1 MLVITSD
8 KKQANHHTMLTTTP
22 PQIDINEK
30 FKELATV
37 YQATQEN
44 LLRLGQ
50 IVVELVE
57 AKNSFEFIEDK
68 SGIPYN
74 VLISLERVGRKQ
86 LLPCL
91 VMAPWA
97 AANQARGLPYT
108 QQLEYIENKKTIDV
122 VVETATG
129 SYDTRQVEL
138 QNLQGSEI
146 KQVFSKGP
154 SGSTIRTVPQ
164 QRSWL
169 DGEKTKAKKEKE
181 KEAAPAD
188 GWVVK
193 DGKMHHKGTVFT
205 PQMLLQ
211 ILTQCGVKR

>member
-1 MLVITSD
+1 MITI
-8 KKQANHHTMLTTTP
+8 TP
-22 PQIDINEK
+22 PAEIDLGEK
-30 FKELATV
+30 FKELAKV

-57 AKNSFEFIEDK
+57 AKNSFEFIENK

-74 VLISLERVGRKQ
+74 VLINLERVGRKQ
-86 LLPCL
+86 LLPSL

-108 QQLEYIENKKTIDV
+108 QQLEYVENKKTIDV
-122 VVETATG
+122 VVETPQG
-129 SYDTRQVEL
+129 YDTRQIEL

-146 KQVFSKGP
+146 KQVFAKGTL
-154 SGSTIRTVPQ
+154 GSTIRTVPQ

-169 DGEKTKAKKEKE
+169 DGEKQKAKKEKE

-188 GWVVK
+188 GWIIK

-205 PQMLLQ
+205 RRMLLN
-211 ILTQCGVKR
+211 ILSQLGD